1 MTGMRRV
8 PVSRSALVL
17 AGLSIGV
24 GIAGWAAQ
32 PSGPTH
38 AAPLIRPVGPGT
50 PDDLPPAAPGQV
62 EATAVGQPGVTQGTL
77 RHCSIVG
84 AVRYPGT
91 YAAREQSVLLRS
103 LIEHAGGLTDH
114 AAGTVRILQ
123 NGRQQQLVWSPD
135 APPVI
140 VPPESVVVIDSARS
154 GAHVSLDDVS
164 EYTDIA
170 CIHLLQRPVVL
181 WLKPADATL
190 HNLLQLLG
198 QPAGAVE
205 SVEVIPPPAGRGL
218 MPEQL
223 ASGTVLVFNPAG
235 IDRSSLEGV
244 LQRWPLQDLI
254 TIDETIGAGNGGSE
268 IANVLRF
275 LQNGMSAATVEPV
288 LEVTPDHWQAAGS
301 PSRAAVTTASAETAT
316 APLLAPPRRSL
327 PDNTAAPPAPIG
339 LSNTPAALL
348 PAAVEIPA
356 DTATERTAVQPAS
369 AMQLQTYPETGPSPR
384 LLVNEST
391 AAEAADPIGRTP
403 RERPQRAVQMT
414 STSPR
419 GLPGTESAPQ
429 AGGNVLLSGLVLGL
443 LSGLGTMLTWS
454 RITRRRT
461 RRAAERVDAE
471 SHATT
476 EPRLT
481 SQPSTLDA
489 LINNTAAVVEE
500 PAVFQGAPRFHGRT
514 VGFRYLLRHGPHALQ
529 GPHFAAVENRRRS
542 AEPVMSSAQTRRP
555 SAVETSR
562 FERIDAP
569 AARAVQSEP
578 TPVPRRAGVSPL
590 EQALR
595 SLMRDGRRETAE

>member
-32 PSGPTH
+32 PRV
-38 AAPLIRPVGPGT
+38 AAESEPQPLPA
-50 PDDLPPAAPGQV
+50 PPQTAPQY
-62 EATAVGQPGVTQGTL
+62 GQPGAPQNAL

-123 NGRQQQLVWSPD
+123 NGRQQQVSYSPH
-135 APPVI
+135 APPII

-154 GAHVSLDDVS
+154 GSHVSIDDAS

-198 QPAGAVE
+198 QPAGAAE
-205 SVEVIPPPAGRGL
+205 SVQVIPPPAGRGL
-218 MPEQL
+218 PPEQL

-235 IDRSSLEGV
+235 IDRPALEGV

-268 IANVLRF
+268 IADVLRF

-288 LEVTPDHWQAAGS
+288 VEVTPDNWPTAHS
-301 PSRAAVTTASAETAT
+301 PSPAAVTTASAESTT

-327 PDNTAAPPAPIG
+327 PDNTPAPPAPIG

-348 PAAVEIPA
+348 PPPAELPA
-356 DTATERTAVQPAS
+356 DAATERPAVQPAS
-369 AMQLQTYPETGPSPR
+369 ALQLQTYPETGPSPR
-384 LLVNEST
+384 LLVNES
-391 AAEAADPIGRTP
+391 APAETGPITRST
-403 RERPQRAVQMT
+403 RERPNRTAQMT
-414 STSPR
+414 PMNPS
-419 GLPGTESAPQ
+419 GLPGAEPVPQ
-429 AGGNVLLSGLVLGL
+429 AGGNMLLSGLALGI

-454 RITRRRT
+454 RLTRRRSKQ
-461 RRAAERVDAE
+461 RAAARIDAY
-471 SHATT
+471 SHAVT
-476 EPRLT
+476 ESRPA
-481 SQPSTLDA
+481 SQPSALDA
-489 LINNTAAVVEE
+489 LINNTATVVEE
-500 PAVFQGAPRFHGRT
+500 PAVFQGAPSFHGRT

-529 GPHFAAVENRRRS
+529 GPHFAAVENRRRT
-542 AEPVMSSAQTRRP
+542 AEPVLSSAQPRRA

-569 AARAVQSEP
+569 AARPAQQAP
-578 TPVPRRAGVSPL
+578 TPAARRPGVSPL

-595 SLMRDGRRETAE
+595 TLLRDGRRETAE